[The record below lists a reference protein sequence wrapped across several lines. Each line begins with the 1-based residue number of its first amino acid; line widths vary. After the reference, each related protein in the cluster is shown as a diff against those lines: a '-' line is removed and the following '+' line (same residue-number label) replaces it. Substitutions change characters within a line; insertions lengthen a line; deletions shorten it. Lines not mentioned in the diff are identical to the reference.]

1 MAKCTIYLPSGLL
14 PSVAITQPPHAITL
28 PEHFMKCPSGPSL
41 GLTRSPSSPLVVT
54 GQIPSTLTPFS
65 SPLSD
70 TLGGLCTYM
79 IVPSPLPLPLPMTRD
94 IFRWELLTIV
104 PHSLLI
110 RAPRLFILCESLTI
124 CGIKLLRLTRVVLF
138 CNLVRV
144 VRRYDGDTG
153 GVASGGAE
161 CEFEGIIMMGHKRH

>member
-1 MAKCTIYLPSGLL
+1 MPLRA
-14 PSVAITQPPHAITL
+14 
-28 PEHFMKCPSGPSL
+28 
-41 GLTRSPSSPLVVT
+41 LTRGPSSPLVVT

-70 TLGGLCTYM
+70 SLGGLGTYM
-79 IVPSPLPLPLPMTRD
+79 KVPSPLPMTRD

-110 RAPRLFILCESLTI
+110 CAPRLFILCESLTI
-124 CGIKLLRLTRVVLF
+124 CGIKLRRLTRVVLF
-138 CNLVRV
+138 RNLVRV